1 MADKIHYPTLT
12 GSNYISWSIQV
23 QAIMED
29 QGVWEVLEPA
39 AEKAMAPLT
48 PAQTKLDKKA

>member
-1 MADKIHYPTLT
+1 MLT
-12 GSNYISWSIQV
+12 SSNYVSWTIWV

-39 AEKAMAPLT
+39 AETAMAPLT
-48 PAQTKLDKKA
+48 PTQTKLDKKA